1 MLGGA
6 IGRSSQAKN
15 RPPFEGLIPDSCVP
29 LPGRFFTAF
38 GRTRGVSG
46 QMHQSAFLRHCRLL
60 GVAALGAMLAFPAS
74 AQTGSE
80 SQTPSTGSPGSE
92 SQTPSTATPGTET
105 QSESPGTPTG
115 SNSAVPE
122 ANPAS
127 TTIQPR
133 KAAVPDILIAINK
146 PTQRMTVTVNGHVR
160 YRWRVS
166 TGATKYST
174 PPGSY
179 TAFRMERM
187 HYSREWDNAG
197 MPHSIFFSSRGH
209 AIHGSD
215 HPGLGTPV
223 SHGCV
228 RLSLG
233 NAATLFALVSA
244 RGVSNTKI
252 VVRGPDPPGYHAA
265 TQIPQRRQPARPVGL
280 FGGFFR

>member
-1 MLGGA
+1 MPLA
-6 IGRSSQAKN
+6 KRCCSGRDARFSGE
-15 RPPFEGLIPDSCVP
+15 RPDRLRVP
-29 LPGRFFTAF
+29 NSEHRLTRLRVPNSKHRITRLRF
-38 GRTRGVSG
+38 
-46 QMHQSAFLRHCRLL
+46 
-60 GVAALGAMLAFPAS
+60 P
-74 AQTGSE
+74 
-80 SQTPSTGSPGSE
+80 
-92 SQTPSTATPGTET
+92 TPSTATPSTET

-179 TAFRMERM
+179 KAFRMERM

-215 HPGLGTPV
+215 HPRLGTPA

-244 RGVSNTKI
+244 RGVSNTKV

-265 TQIPQRRQPARPVGL
+265 TQIPQRRTRPVGL
-280 FGGFFR
+280 FGGFFPLMGKRS